1 MWIQGKEYYSVSQWV
16 GILNRDYEKM
26 GIKVN
31 ARDIHVLFNHF
42 GIKGKH
48 SPYNT
53 KIIVYPKILVN
64 QLRTMTM
71 SDKFMDALYNI
82 SEFGNINGVLNN
94 RKQTQSDDDVVYEP
108 TYRNN
113 ENDMEAYSNFL
124 INQYQTEGVKKV
136 KISESSYRRIFE
148 DVYMTN
154 ADTKKKKVQLK
165 YDKSAT
171 KKYNKGNLSSLDML
185 KTDKMDSNNNDTYEV
200 PLKGGIMSYNIT
212 SINGTDVMHYFKRHF
227 DRQKTYTM
235 YNQEEYELEMQDS
248 EFKNFMMQFTNKVN
262 NVVNYQLKNIGGDAE
277 IDGISIYPVPSSSNF
292 NLAMAQRMSFGN
304 LGGFSPS
311 VVNQSILKKDLSS
324 LQKDDE
330 FIEKNSEY
338 YTSRY
343 SSNFPEDITHMD
355 AIDRDYNRFTTLS
368 NAQKNIEKANE
379 YSEAL
384 IKKYYTRKEVNSPSF
399 YAKLNELYLKYIESV
414 KQIFN
419 AASYFDAIA
428 KTSRKIQPSK
438 IAKALKYSKGPSIE
452 KRSGEIYSLLKQEGY
467 LKGMP
472 KPNENNPYSQ
482 VCRWEPVNFQ
492 IKNLGNDV
500 RMALKNYFSIND
512 DDALI
517 KSEVDGKKN
526 NLIIVFDDNISGGAT
541 LSDICMQLK
550 NLGFKHILPITF
562 GQMRESWNSGR
573 MVQITQPKKFNY

>member
-1 MWIQGKEYYSVSQWV
+1 
-16 GILNRDYEKM
+16 
-26 GIKVN
+26 
-31 ARDIHVLFNHF
+31 
-42 GIKGKH
+42 
-48 SPYNT
+48 
-53 KIIVYPKILVN
+53 
-64 QLRTMTM
+64 
-71 SDKFMDALYNI
+71 
-82 SEFGNINGVLNN
+82 
-94 RKQTQSDDDVVYEP
+94 
-108 TYRNN
+108 
-113 ENDMEAYSNFL
+113 
-124 INQYQTEGVKKV
+124 
-136 KISESSYRRIFE
+136 
-148 DVYMTN
+148 
-154 ADTKKKKVQLK
+154 
-165 YDKSAT
+165 
-171 KKYNKGNLSSLDML
+171 
-185 KTDKMDSNNNDTYEV
+185 
-200 PLKGGIMSYNIT
+200 
-212 SINGTDVMHYFKRHF
+212 
-227 DRQKTYTM
+227 
-235 YNQEEYELEMQDS
+235 MQDS

-262 NVVNYQLKNIGGDAE
+262 NVVNYQLKNMDGKDE

-292 NLAMAQRMSFGN
+292 NLAMAQRMSFEN

-338 YTSRY
+338 YKSRY
-343 SSNFPEDITHMD
+343 SSNYPEDITHMD

-384 IKKYYTRKEVNSPSF
+384 IKKYYTRKEVNAPSF

-414 KQIFN
+414 KKIFE
-419 AASYFDAIA
+419 AASYFDTIA

-452 KRSGEIYSLLKQEGY
+452 KRSGEIYSLLKKEGY
-467 LKGMP
+467 LQGMP

-500 RMALKNYFSIND
+500 RMALKNYFSKNND
-512 DDALI
+512 DDLI
-517 KSEVDGKKN
+517 KSEVDSKKN

-550 NLGFKHILPITF
+550 NLGFKYILPITF
-562 GQMRESWNSGR
+562 GQMRESWNTGR
-573 MVQITQPKKFNY
+573 MVQITKPQKFNY